1 MKGTKKMSKGLRN
14 MTEQERQAAIKR
26 RTSNVPKDPGTKKPI
41 GGLGY
46 LAAVDATK
54 KKGE

>member
-1 MKGTKKMSKGLRN
+1 MSKGLKN
-14 MTEQERQAAIKR
+14 MTEEQRDAAIKR
-26 RTSNVPKDPGTKKPI
+26 RISNVPKDPETKKPI

-46 LAAVDATK
+46 LAAVDAIK

>member
-1 MKGTKKMSKGLRN
+1 MSKGLKN
-14 MTEQERQAAIKR
+14 MTKEQQQAAIER
-26 RTSNVPKDPGTKKPI
+26 RISNVPKDPETKKPI

-54 KKGE
+54 KKEE

>member
-1 MKGTKKMSKGLRN
+1 MSKGLRN